1 MKEVND
7 FNFVLK
13 IIDYASDN
21 LDKILCTNNNC
32 LCIRVSDNLKVSIQ
46 KVFYNDFCE
55 VGFHIN
61 NEGYSVKYLEFEEKD
76 LNLLK
81 YKLASLHET
90 FMNFKTN
97 EVLDIISNKNY
108 EKSIKNTDDLF
119 DNDN

>member
-1 MKEVND
+1 MKEGND

-21 LDKILCTNNNC
+21 LDKILCTSNDY

-46 KVFYNDFCE
+46 KVFYNNFCE
-55 VGFHIN
+55 VGFNIN
-61 NEGYSVKYLEFEEKD
+61 NEGYTVKSLEFKEKD
-76 LNLLK
+76 LSLLK

-90 FMNFKTN
+90 FMSLITN

>member
-21 LDKILCTNNNC
+21 LDKILCTNNDY
-32 LCIRVSDNLKVSIQ
+32 LCIRVSDNLKISIQ
-46 KVFYNDFCE
+46 KVFYNNFCE

-61 NEGYSVKYLEFEEKD
+61 NEGYSVKSLEFEEKD

-90 FMNFKTN
+90 FMSLITN
-97 EVLDIISNKNY
+97 EVLDIISNKT